1 MERIKTSTMRLKTSK
16 ESDCILRRDRISEPY
31 VFITKDAVELIHIF
45 HPFTQIV
52 LWQRNIDAAIE
63 AYFQRVLAVN
73 QFGSGF
79 RTVIRAGEGVASAFL
94 PQLPG
99 REALIEDLC
108 LIAELYFDLLG
119 CDEIALRLEALN
131 GTMCPRFH
139 VDRTG
144 IRLICTYCGRGTEWI
159 NDQWVD
165 REKLGPGSLGVAD
178 DVSGLFDKRTRIE
191 AAEAFDVVLVKGALW
206 QGNTRRGAIH
216 RSPTVLSEKSRVLL
230 VMDAIWADSESR

>member
-1 MERIKTSTMRLKTSK
+1 MTLKTLKEPDCNPRQDWISK
-16 ESDCILRRDRISEPY
+16 PYAYLTTEPE
-31 VFITKDAVELIHIF
+31 ELTRIF

-52 LWQRNIDAAIE
+52 LWKRNTDPIIE
-63 AYFQRVLAVN
+63 GYFQRVLAVN
-73 QFGSGF
+73 QFWSGF
-79 RTVIRAGEGVASAFL
+79 RTVIHDRKGVAPEFL
-94 PQLPG
+94 PELPG
-99 REALIEDLC
+99 RKVLIEDIS

-119 CDEIALRLEALN
+119 CEEIALRLEALN

-165 REKLGPGSLGVAD
+165 RDKLGPGSLGLAD

-191 AAEAFDVVLVKGALW
+191 AAEAFEIVLFKGARW
-206 QGNTRRGAIH
+206 QGNERKGAIH
-216 RSPTVLSEKSRVLL
+216 RSPAVPAGASRVLL
-230 VMDAIWADSESR
+230 VMDAIWN